1 MFFVYSW
8 SSFVAISSTG
18 QPTDEGQPKNELK
31 SWSNVGEKKFFL
43 PTPNDFNK
51 LAKIKTIP
59 IVSCTRHSYL
69 ASQNGNMRC
78 TTYKI
83 DKKKETQ
90 AELHMHKKKCGTIL
104 YTICLRMYSTKC
116 WHYRKY
122 TAAQY
127 SEHPQRPHPHT
138 QTFHGI
144 SEYKYY
150 FYAVYSWKMT
160 TRNDLMW
167 VTIVTTSG
175 CNAWICAIACEKIHC
190 IELNQF
196 AQWNLV

>member
-1 MFFVYSW
+1 MYFVYSW

-18 QPTDEGQPKNELK
+18 QPTDEGRPKNELK
-31 SWSNVGEKKFFL
+31 SWSNVGGKKFFL

-90 AELHMHKKKCGTIL
+90 AELHMHKKNVEQYYIQYAYVCTAQNVDIIVSIL
-104 YTICLRMYSTKC
+104 RHNIQNIHSVHIHTHKHFME
-116 WHYRKY
+116 YRNINIIFMLCI
-122 TAAQY
+122 
-127 SEHPQRPHPHT
+127 H
-138 QTFHGI
+138 
-144 SEYKYY
+144 
-150 FYAVYSWKMT
+150 
-160 TRNDLMW
+160 
-167 VTIVTTSG
+167 
-175 CNAWICAIACEKIHC
+175 EK
-190 IELNQF
+190 
-196 AQWNLV
+196 